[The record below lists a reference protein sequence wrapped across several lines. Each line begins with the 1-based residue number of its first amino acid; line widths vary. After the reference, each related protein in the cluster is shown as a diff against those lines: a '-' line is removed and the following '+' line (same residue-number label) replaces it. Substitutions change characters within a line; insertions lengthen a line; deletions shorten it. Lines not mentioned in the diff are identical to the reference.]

1 MLLAEI
7 GSGDL
12 FLGILQF
19 FFLFILL
26 VILFQVIADLFR
38 DHTLSGWAKA
48 VWVFFLI
55 ILPPLT
61 ILVYLIARG
70 SGMQKRAIEQ
80 RQAMEAQM
88 ADYVKTTASG
98 VDPAT
103 QIANAKALHDAGTIT
118 DAEFEQLK
126 AKALA

>member
-55 ILPPLT
+55 VLPPLT

-88 ADYVKTTASG
+88 ADYVKTTAGG